1 MNKKQGNVGERGE
14 QYVIA
19 QFSLLLFIAIGGVP
33 FIGNADELLSD
44 IVGPAMI
51 LLGIILVYTS
61 VIDLKNNLS
70 PWPIPTQQSGSSI
83 VDDGIY
89 SYIRH
94 PMYAG
99 VLVGMIG
106 LSLWTESFLR
116 LLLTILLFLVLD
128 AKSEYEETKLID
140 TYGLLYE
147 DYMIKVP
154 GKFYPLVNFTIT

>member
-1 MNKKQGNVGERGE
+1 
-14 QYVIA
+14 
-19 QFSLLLFIAIGGVP
+19 
-33 FIGNADELLSD
+33 
-44 IVGPAMI
+44 MI
-51 LLGIILVYTS
+51 LLGIALVYTS
-61 VIDLKNNLS
+61 VINLKNNLS
-70 PWPIPTQQSGSSI
+70 PWPIPTQQSGSSL

-89 SYIRH
+89 SCIRH

-99 VLVGMIG
+99 VLLGMIG

-154 GKFYPLVNFTIT
+154 GKFYPLVNFTIN

>member
-1 MNKKQGNVGERGE
+1 
-14 QYVIA
+14 
-19 QFSLLLFIAIGGVP
+19 
-33 FIGNADELLSD
+33 
-44 IVGPAMI
+44 MI
-51 LLGIILVYTS
+51 LLGIALVYTS

-128 AKSEYEETKLID
+128 ARVSMRKQNLSIHMDCCMK
-140 TYGLLYE
+140 
-147 DYMIKVP
+147 
-154 GKFYPLVNFTIT
+154 IT